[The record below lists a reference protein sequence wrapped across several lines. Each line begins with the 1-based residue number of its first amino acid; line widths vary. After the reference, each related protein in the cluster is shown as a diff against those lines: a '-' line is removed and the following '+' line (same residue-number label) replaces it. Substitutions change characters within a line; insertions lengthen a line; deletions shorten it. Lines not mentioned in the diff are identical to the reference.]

1 MILDVQINAVFL
13 LLVALTWTSLYERK
27 QAFSLGSVKSSN
39 VSESPILTYAHID
52 HRR

>member
-39 VSESPILTYAHID
+39 VSVSHTYVCTH
-52 HRR
+52 